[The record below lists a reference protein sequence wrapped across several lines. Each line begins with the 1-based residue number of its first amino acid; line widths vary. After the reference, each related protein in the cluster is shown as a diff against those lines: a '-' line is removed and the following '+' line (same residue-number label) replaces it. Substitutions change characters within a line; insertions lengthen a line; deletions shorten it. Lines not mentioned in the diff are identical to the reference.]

1 MRICLFGSATD
12 RIDRIY
18 IEKTEEL
25 CEKLARRGHSLVFGG
40 GNNGVMGAAARG
52 FKKGNAEI
60 CGVIPKFFKTER
72 LEAAFTECTRLIETE
87 TMNERKQI
95 MEDMAEA
102 FIIAPGGIGTYDE
115 FFEVLTNKQ
124 LGRHQKPI
132 VIFNLVGF
140 YEELLTMLNVSIN
153 KKFVRENCKKL
164 YFSTDETDRLIS
176 YLENAE
182 PTGLKSSDL
191 KDGE

>member
-12 RIDRIY
+12 KIDPIY
-18 IEKTEEL
+18 IKKTEKL
-25 CEKLARRGHSLVFGG
+25 CEILAKRGHTLVFGG
-40 GNNGVMGAAARG
+40 GANGVMGAAARG
-52 FKKGNAEI
+52 FRKGGADI
-60 CGVIPKFFKTER
+60 CGVIPKFFETEK
-72 LEAAFTECTRLIETE
+72 LEAAYKKCTRLIETE

-102 FIIAPGGIGTYDE
+102 YIIAPGGIGTYDE

-124 LGRHQKPI
+124 LGRHEKPI
-132 VIFNLVGF
+132 IIFNLEGF
-140 YEELLTMLNVSIN
+140 YDELLTMINVAIE
-153 KKFVRENCKKL
+153 KKFIRENCKKL
-164 YFSTDETDRLIS
+164 YFSTDETDMLLS
-176 YLENAE
+176 YLEDAA

>member
-12 RIDRIY
+12 KIDRIY

-25 CEKLARRGHSLVFGG
+25 CEELAKRGHTLVFGG
-40 GNNGVMGAAARG
+40 GANGVMGAAARG
-52 FKKGNAEI
+52 FRKGGADI
-60 CGVIPKFFKTER
+60 CGVIPKFFETEK
-72 LEAAFTECTRLIETE
+72 LEAAYKKCTRLIETE

-102 FIIAPGGIGTYDE
+102 YIIAPGGIGTYDE

-124 LGRHQKPI
+124 LGRHEKPI

-140 YEELLTMLNVSIN
+140 YDELLTMLNVAIDKN
-153 KKFVRENCKKL
+153 FVRETCKKL
-164 YFSTDETDRLIS
+164 YFSTDEPKKLIT
-176 YLENAE
+176 YLEDAA
-182 PTGLKSSDL
+182 PIGLKSSDL

>member
-1 MRICLFGSATD
+1 MKICLFGSATD
-12 RIDRIY
+12 KIDSIY

-25 CEKLARRGHSLVFGG
+25 CEELARRGHTLVFGG
-40 GNNGVMGAAARG
+40 GANGVMGAAARA
-52 FKKGNAEI
+52 FKRGGAEVY
-60 CGVIPKFFKTER
+60 GVIPKFFETEK
-72 LEAAFTECTRLIETE
+72 LEAAYTECTRLIETE

-124 LGRHQKPI
+124 LGRHEKPI

-176 YLENAE
+176 YLEDAK